1 MDLFTREDLKAL
13 LADHRAPCVSLFL
26 PTHRGGAEADTIRW
40 RKHLAEAE
48 ERLVRAGWRAA
59 EVKDLLAPGRRL
71 LEDVTFWKHQSD
83 GLAAFVA
90 PPAPSLAD
98 GAKKGEGHL
107 RLFRVPLVFQDTV
120 VVANRFAILPLLPL
134 LSGNG
139 RFFVL
144 ALSQKAVR
152 LLQGT
157 RDSASEVDLKG
168 VPRNLAEALLT
179 HEAKQPFSFFGR
191 RAGEGAG
198 SWGGIF
204 HGHGVGIDDP
214 KEELLQYFQ
223 KIDRALHPLL
233 KEEKAP
239 LVLAAVDYLQPIYRQ
254 ANTYPH
260 LLEHGVDGHPD
271 RLSSRELHDRAWP
284 LVQPHFAAGQQ
295 RAAAHYRQLAG
306 TGRASGDLEPVV
318 AAAYEGRVETLF
330 VALGRQVWGT
340 FDPARGRVER
350 HRSPV
355 PLSPADQRDRAEGSG
370 DVDLLDLAAAHT
382 LRHGRTVYAVESE
395 QVPSGTDVAAIFC
408 LPLAKHGKRP

>member
-1 MDLFTREDLKAL
+1 MDLFTRDDLKTL
-13 LADHRAPCVSLFL
+13 LAEHPSPCISLFM
-26 PTHRGGAEADTIRW
+26 PAHRGGAQEDPIRW

-48 ERLVRAGWRAA
+48 ERLAKAGWRAA
-59 EVKDLLAPGRRL
+59 EVKELLAPGQRL
-71 LEDVTFWKHQSD
+71 LEDFTFWKNQSD

-90 PPAPSLAD
+90 PQF
-98 GAKKGEGHL
+98 L
-107 RLFRVPLVFQDTV
+107 RLYRLPLAFKDLV
-120 VVANRFAILPLLPL
+120 VVASRFSVTPLLPL

-157 RDSASEVDLKG
+157 CHSVNEVDLKG

-179 HEAKQPFSFFGR
+179 HEAKQPFSFYGR

-204 HGHGVGIDDP
+204 HGHGVGIDDT
-214 KEELLQYFQ
+214 KEELLHYFQ
-223 KIDRALHPLL
+223 KIDRGLHPLL

-254 ANTYPH
+254 ASTYPQ
-260 LLEHGVDGHPD
+260 LLEQGVEGNPD

-284 LVQPHFAAGQQ
+284 LVQPLFEAEQQ
-295 RAAAHYRQLAG
+295 RAAAQYRQLAD
-306 TGRASGDLEPVV
+306 TEYASGDLEDVV

-330 VALGRQVWGT
+330 VALGRQVWGV
-340 FDPARGRVER
+340 FDPTAGRVEK
-350 HRSPV
+350 HKEAA
-355 PLSPADQRDRAEGSG
+355 LG
-370 DVDLLDLAAAHT
+370 DVDLLDLAVAHT
-382 LRHGRTVYAVESE
+382 LSHGRTVYAVEPE
-395 QVPSGTDVAAIFC
+395 QVPSKTEVAAIFC
-408 LPLAKHGKRP
+408 LPLPKHGKRP